1 MHEIGGRVRDT
12 VVPGTRRGG
21 SFEKETW
28 LIEVHGEYG
37 ALERNE
43 LNK

>member
-21 SFEKETW
+21 SFEKEI
-28 LIEVHGEYG
+28 IEVHGEYG